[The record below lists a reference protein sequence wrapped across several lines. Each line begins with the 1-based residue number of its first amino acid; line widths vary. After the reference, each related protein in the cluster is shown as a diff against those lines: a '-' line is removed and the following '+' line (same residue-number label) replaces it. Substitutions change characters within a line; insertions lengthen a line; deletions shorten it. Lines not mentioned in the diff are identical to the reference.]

1 MIRTLIATVAL
12 LIAAPGA
19 AWAEMSAVRIGEI
32 LEDSGYAVSEFG
44 SGMVAVTV
52 GDQIVLVGT
61 EGPDADISYIAYIAG
76 LTDENV
82 SLEFLNEFNNSIKFG
97 RVYFDDDGD
106 VVVQYDRNSAGG
118 VTEENVLD
126 DFELFLDL
134 VSVFLS
140 EVADRDIA

>member
-19 AWAEMSAVRIGEI
+19 AWAEMSAVRIGAI
-32 LEDSGYAVSEFG
+32 LEESGYAVSEFG

-97 RVYFDDDGD
+97 RVYFD
-106 VVVQYDRNSAGG
+106 
-118 VTEENVLD
+118 
-126 DFELFLDL
+126 
-134 VSVFLS
+134 
-140 EVADRDIA
+140 